1 MERTRFICTCLQP
14 ICGYNTHNI
23 NFAVTILT
31 TSINRD
37 RRAADASS
45 QPPQHVM
52 SESFLQACEA
62 RAADVDLWKGATTT
76 TRLPYLAFAT
86 KDVQAKIKNSVIL
99 DARASPL
106 APFDLHRDG
115 FTLIDRRSELSSLLP
130 KIADAHN
137 RPDVV
142 RDAYPAVAR
151 FVEALGKQRGK
162 RRWRAIT
169 HSHMHRY
176 TVQCPSFTV
185 HNDYTHPDQGPKQ
198 AAKVINGRETACEAA
213 MKLPRTR
220 RTNAPHRAWP

>member
-1 MERTRFICTCLQP
+1 
-14 ICGYNTHNI
+14 
-23 NFAVTILT
+23 
-31 TSINRD
+31 
-37 RRAADASS
+37 
-45 QPPQHVM
+45 M